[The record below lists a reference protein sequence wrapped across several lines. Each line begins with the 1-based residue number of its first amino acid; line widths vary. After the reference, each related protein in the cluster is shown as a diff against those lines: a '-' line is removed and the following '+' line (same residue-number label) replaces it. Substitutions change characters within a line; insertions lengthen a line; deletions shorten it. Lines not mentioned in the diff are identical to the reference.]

1 MRSAVT
7 LAPRHHSW
15 IDPAGQIS
23 PGQAP
28 LPFPGAPPVLPV
40 PVDRS
45 APGLTRRA
53 MQQPVARF
61 MQALTEVLT
70 GERPVRQLT
79 AWMTPDVHDDL
90 AARLVAVTRA
100 APRARRAGARLVSVH
115 VAMIDHATM
124 EVAGRMVHR
133 GRSRAIAVR
142 LELLTNHRGATHWIC
157 TALEW
162 A

>member
-1 MRSAVT
+1 MRSAVALSRT
-7 LAPRHHSW
+7 VQPWTEPLHQQA
-15 IDPAGQIS
+15 

-28 LPFPGAPPVLPV
+28 LPFAGLPSVLPV

-45 APGLTRRA
+45 EPEHAGRV
-53 MQQPVARF
+53 MHQPVARF

-70 GERPVRQLT
+70 GERPVGQLA
-79 AWMTPDVHDDL
+79 AWMSPAVHDALSARL
-90 AARLVAVTRA
+90 AAHSRTMARNKTRT
-100 APRARRAGARLVSVH
+100 ARLVSVH
-115 VAMIDHATM
+115 VVMANENAM

-133 GRSRAIAVR
+133 GRSRAVAAR
-142 LELLTNHRGATHWIC
+142 LELLTNHRGRTHWTC